1 MSQSMDAR
9 LMIACYIG
17 QLDEIKHLIASGIN
31 IYEKTSNGV
40 NLLELASQQGHINVV
55 EYLINKPYDE
65 LRPFFDWGQRSIIL
79 NALIGQH
86 FNLANLLINNKKVI
100 KFEKEHLNHILEYSI
115 YTQNEA
121 LVKNLLDLSID
132 PYEYTIDKSRE
143 DIKENALLI
152 AIKMNNENIVQL
164 ILNKNHFTPTQANLN
179 ESLDVCLNC
188 SNLNN
193 NIAKLLILNGAELKD
208 CDNEELNNYAL
219 AIKEKNLLESNTT
232 PTHFNKKMKL

>member
-1 MSQSMDAR
+1 
-9 LMIACYIG
+9 
-17 QLDEIKHLIASGIN
+17 
-31 IYEKTSNGV
+31 
-40 NLLELASQQGHINVV
+40 
-55 EYLINKPYDE
+55 
-65 LRPFFDWGQRSIIL
+65 
-79 NALIGQH
+79 
-86 FNLANLLINNKKVI
+86 
-100 KFEKEHLNHILEYSI
+100 
-115 YTQNEA
+115 
-121 LVKNLLDLSID
+121 
-132 PYEYTIDKSRE
+132 
-143 DIKENALLI
+143 
-152 AIKMNNENIVQL
+152 MNNENIVQL